1 MKKQKIYSLAVAICM
16 TATVNAQTGG
26 ISSKMLG
33 EIQKQNKMT
42 PAENAIANAIATII
56 INFFIIFFLK
66 LLNNVFTKVASLLIP
81 GAKLIYIFH
90 LSKKNY

>member
-42 PAENAIANAIATII
+42 PAENAIANAIAA
-56 INFFIIFFLK
+56 N
-66 LLNNVFTKVASLLIP
+66 
-81 GAKLIYIFH
+81 
-90 LSKKNY
+90 